1 MLWMMIFLS
10 HEFCMLILDN
20 DKPARV
26 SSLAVGEKNKCK
38 TVSSWPWLHVSC
50 GDVLSDSKDI
60 RPPTN
65 YIRTSQTGKERNS
78 FNQPSYTNEWS
89 HITINIPVTF
99 EDFHIHKIFEW
110 NSKSHEQFQSL
121 RILWFCLFNDVRWQL
136 LKALPP
142 QITPLTTAAT
152 ARERTQGTT
161 GPLDQW
167 RQIMTT
173 KTTNA
178 ALSTRRSW
186 DRRTSAWLWAST
198 RRRTA
203 TRWRWTACLRRRGGA
218 RRTAGSL
225 GRLAKNNRWEEDILL
240 SFSHSWQVL
249 PLRMPNPWFLTERD
263 RK

>member
-10 HEFCMLILDN
+10 HEFCTLILDN

-26 SSLAVGEKNKCK
+26 GSLAAGEKSKCK

-50 GDVLSDSKDI
+50 GDVLSDSKNI
-60 RPPTN
+60 RPPTTITYVQAKLERRETISTN
-65 YIRTSQTGKERNS
+65 LRTQMSDHTWQS
-78 FNQPSYTNEWS
+78 
-89 HITINIPVTF
+89 I
-99 EDFHIHKIFEW
+99 
-110 NSKSHEQFQSL
+110 FQSL
-121 RILWFCLFNDVRWQL
+121 LKTFTFTKFLSEPASHTLNRSRPIRILWFCLLNDVRWQL
-136 LKALPP
+136 LKAPP
-142 QITPLTTAAT
+142 HQITPLTTAAT

-161 GPLDQW
+161 GPPDQW

-173 KTTNA
+173 KMTNA
-178 ALSTRRSW
+178 APSTRRSW

-218 RRTAGSL
+218 RRTAGSS
-225 GRLAKNNRWEEDILL
+225 GRPAKNNRWEEDIFL

-249 PLRMPNPWFLTERD
+249 LLRMPNPWF
-263 RK
+263 